1 MGNALLLATASRT
14 GRRGGAFSKSW
25 GNRLSFLRPSKAPPN
40 ARGDFPGTALPT
52 GSGGVRHR
60 REGTRR
66 CASQR
71 GRGSGSPAA
80 NECSLGAPGGR
91 VWEGARPSHERT
103 TSRNRHSPP
112 PTNRSANHLTGFP
125 TRRECRF
132 PALRFSSLHCP
143 PWALTKGR
151 RSGAVL
157 PVGVP
162 GRSRGE
168 DIERWAFGCALAQ
181 RVPAWRPEFQAVTS
195 SAARKVPLRHCRGGW
210 VERAISTASR
220 RSMPA
225 RGRRSEL
232 SSAAREV
239 PLRHCLWRWVERA
252 ISTASRRSMPARG
265 RRSELS
271 SAAREVSRRLWLW
284 GWGEGAIS
292 TASRRSMPAWRAAFQ
307 AASAATEAGS
317 PFPATMGCG
326 LAVRHPQ
333 YLGVRALTES
343 AGGCYAPSF
352 RTAVSSTLF

>member
-25 GNRLSFLRPSKAPPN
+25 GNRLSLLWPSQAHPN
-40 ARGDFPGTALPT
+40 ARGDFPGTALST

-80 NECSLGAPGGR
+80 NECPLGAPGGR

-151 RSGAVL
+151 RSGVPSRYLFSGEGGSPPA
-157 PVGVP
+157 VP
-162 GRSRGE
+162 GGVGG
-168 DIERWAFGCALAQ
+168 GCDFDRLSAVDAGQRPALRTRAAE
-181 RVPAWRPEFQAVTS
+181 PAWRPAFQAVTF
-195 SAARKVPLRHCRGGW
+195 
-210 VERAISTASR
+210 
-220 RSMPA
+220 
-225 RGRRSEL
+225 
-232 SSAAREV
+232 SAAREV
-239 PLRHCLWRWVERA
+239 PLRQCLGGWV
-252 ISTASRRSMPARG
+252 
-265 RRSELS
+265 
-271 SAAREVSRRLWLW
+271 
-284 GWGEGAIS
+284 EGAIS
-292 TASRRSMPAWRAAFQ
+292 TASRRSMPASGRRSELAQRNRPGGLYLWRQ
-307 AASAATEAGS
+307 
-317 PFPATMGCG
+317 
-326 LAVRHPQ
+326 
-333 YLGVRALTES
+333 
-343 AGGCYAPSF
+343 
-352 RTAVSSTLF
+352 